1 MPFPEVLSA
10 VNIACII
17 TRVVTEVDLADCELI
32 AYFFEHAQ
40 SGYFRL
46 LADQH
51 KAETTES
58 P

>member
-1 MPFPEVLSA
+1 MPFPEVLGA

-17 TRVVTEVDLADCELI
+17 TRVVTEVDLADYELI
-32 AYFFEHAQ
+32 AHYFKHAQ
-40 SGYFRL
+40 NDFFRL

-51 KAETTES
+51 KAERTES